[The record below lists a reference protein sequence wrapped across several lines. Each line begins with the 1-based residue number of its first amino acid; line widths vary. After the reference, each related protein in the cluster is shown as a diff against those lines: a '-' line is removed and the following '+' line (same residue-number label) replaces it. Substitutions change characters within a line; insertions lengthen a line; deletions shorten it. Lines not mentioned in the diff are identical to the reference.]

1 MRAAQ
6 RVAFGAAAL
15 AAVGLG
21 AAASPAGASSA
32 RATQHRVGPLQ
43 LVAPRTAFNMTQS
56 NNWSGYNQG
65 ALEKGTPFTSITG
78 TWTVP
83 TATANKA
90 GEAES
95 SATWVGVGGGCLESS
110 CAVTDETLIQ
120 AGTEQDVDAS
130 GKATYSAWYE
140 LIPVPSTQVSLPVA
154 PGNTISVSISQTVP
168 EVWAVSIKNL
178 STGQSWSTTTPYPS
192 TMGSAEWVEETPL
205 EIGTNLGISAMPKL
219 STVNFSGATVNGA
232 AANLSSSE
240 AMQLVDSSGQVLA
253 TPSNPSASK
262 TAFNDCTY
270 TTSCAAPTG

>member
-1 MRAAQ
+1 MRAVQ

-15 AAVGLG
+15 AAVALG
-21 AAASPAGASSA
+21 AAASPAGASPA
-32 RATQHRVGPLQ
+32 PHRSGGL
-43 LVAPRTAFNMTQS
+43 LNLIAPHTAFNMTQS

-65 ALEKGTPFTSITG
+65 ALDKSTLFTSITG

-83 TATANKA
+83 TATQAKA

-95 SATWVGVGGGCLESS
+95 SATWVGIGGGCLESS

-130 GKATYSAWYE
+130 GKASYSAWYE
-140 LIPVPSTQVSLPVA
+140 LIPVPSTAVSLPVA
-154 PGNTISVSISQTVP
+154 PGNKISVSISQSLP
-168 EVWAVSIKNL
+168 AVWAISIKNL

-205 EIGTNLGISAMPKL
+205 EIGTNLGLSSMPNL
-219 STVNFSGATVNGA
+219 GAVNFSGATVNGA
-232 AANLSSSE
+232 PAGLASSE
-240 AMQLVDSSGQVLA
+240 AMQLVNSSGQVLA
-253 TPSNPSASK
+253 TPSNPSPSK

-270 TTSCAAPTG
+270 ATSCGAPAG

>member
-1 MRAAQ
+1 MRAVR

-21 AAASPAGASSA
+21 AAAAPAGAA
-32 RATQHRVGPLQ
+32 PAKATQHRVGLLQ
-43 LVAPRTAFNMTQS
+43 LAAPHTAFNMTQS
-56 NNWSGYNQG
+56 TNWSGYNEG
-65 ALEKGTPFTSITG
+65 ALDKSTLFTSITG

-83 TATANKA
+83 TATQAKA

-95 SATWVGVGGGCLESS
+95 SATWVGIGGGCLQSS
-110 CAVTDETLIQ
+110 CSLTDETLIQ

-130 GKATYSAWYE
+130 GKASYSAWYE

-154 PGNTISVSISQTVP
+154 PGNKISVSISQSLP
-168 EVWAVSIKNL
+168 AVWAVSIKNL

-205 EIGTNLGISAMPKL
+205 EIGTNLGLSSMPNL

-232 AANLSSSE
+232 PANLDSSE
-240 AMQLVDSSGQVLA
+240 AMQLVNGSGQVLA
-253 TPSNPSASK
+253 TPSAPSPSK

-270 TTSCAAPTG
+270 ATSCGAPAG